1 MGLFVPH
8 AIGLTLENGPT
19 GIQAF
24 RNGIDAALTKVYA
37 FDDHEQEHPKIYQ
50 GLFQ

>member
-1 MGLFVPH
+1 MGLFVPR
-8 AIGLTLENGPT
+8 AIILTLENGPT

-24 RNGIDAALTKVYA
+24 RNGIDAALMRMYA
-37 FDDHEQEHPKIYQ
+37 FDDHEQELHKIYQ